1 MVPGLLPIFLHGC
14 EIKVGSGLGTRLG
27 PLYIFETTLSEDVCK
42 HDEYQTDPH
51 THTHAH
57 MHTHM
62 HAHTHMHTRTH
73 THAHTHIHTHT
84 HTHTQGDE
92 CRKQKQLAKA
102 KAWEA
107 EFARKCHPLKPVQVW
122 RMAGH
127 DSAAKDAEFLQ
138 QFAAMA
144 LVELPISIRSSGETT
159 TDKSHD
165 NQGIHHCMVTVYREQ
180 CTRM

>member
-62 HAHTHMHTRTH
+62 HAHTHMHT
-73 THAHTHIHTHT
+73 HAHTHMHTHTYTHTHT
-84 HTHTQGDE
+84 HTHRAMNAGSRNSLPKPRPGKLNLLASVTPSSQ
-92 CRKQKQLAKA
+92 CRSG
-102 KAWEA
+102 AW
-107 EFARKCHPLKPVQVW
+107 RVMILLLKMQ
-122 RMAGH
+122 
-127 DSAAKDAEFLQ
+127 SSCSSL
-138 QFAAMA
+138 
-144 LVELPISIRSSGETT
+144 LPWPW
-159 TDKSHD
+159 
-165 NQGIHHCMVTVYREQ
+165 
-180 CTRM
+180 